1 MYFTFSVP
9 LVVAGGFNIW
19 SITPEERGKHDKQF
33 DSLAPALG
41 YLSGKSTQHA
51 YTVHMFGISKILD
64 TFRKICIILISKD
77 TLNSQKVLYQVS

>member
-9 LVVAGGFNIW
+9 LVAGDFNIW

-41 YLSGKSTQHA
+41 YLSGKSTH
-51 YTVHMFGISKILD
+51 THTLFICLVSVRFLIL
-64 TFRKICIILISKD
+64 FEKY
-77 TLNSQKVLYQVS
+77 V